1 MTAIPCIRQVV
12 LLVPDLDDALAQ
24 TREAFGF
31 TSGTRDPESMAE
43 LGFIHEVCS
52 FEDTFVELVAPM
64 TPDSAHGRLVESKGA
79 VGYML
84 VVQVADLQAV
94 IGRAADLDIEPV
106 LAQDFEGNQISQWH
120 PKSLGTLAEFDQ
132 MATDDTW
139 HFAPRI
145 FDASC
150 TDVARDIVGADL
162 AVADPEAMAR
172 TWSQVLDVPLADP
185 TTLPLQGTILR
196 FVPTGEGA
204 RGLVAVD
211 VAATDPARVGE
222 QVRLGGVDF
231 RFVADVAPAA
241 S

>member
-12 LLVPDLDDALAQ
+12 LLVPDLDEALAQ

-31 TSGTRDPESMAE
+31 TTGTRDEQSMAD
-43 LGFIHEVCS
+43 LGFVHEVCS
-52 FEDTFVELVAPM
+52 FNDTFVELVAPM
-64 TPDSAHGRLVESKGA
+64 TPDSAHGRLVEAKGA

-84 VVQVADLQAV
+84 VVQVADLKAV
-94 IGRAADLDIEPV
+94 IGRAAKLGIEPV
-106 LAQDFEGNQISQWH
+106 MAEPFEGNEISQWH

-150 TDVARDIVGADL
+150 TDVARDIVGSDL
-162 AVADPEAMAR
+162 AVPDPEAMAQ
-172 TWSQVLDVPLADP
+172 TWSQILDIPLTDP
-185 TTLPLQGTILR
+185 TTLTMQGTVLR
-196 FVPTGEGA
+196 FVPSTAES

-211 VAATDPARVGE
+211 VTATDSARVGD
-222 QVRLGGVDF
+222 VIRLGGVDF
-231 RFVADVAPAA
+231 RFVA
-241 S
+241 